1 MLAKNHGVMPTIKQ
15 ADPLAAYLAHREEI
29 DAAVARVMES
39 GSYLVGRELER
50 FEGCFASFCDARHAV
65 GVANGTDAVEL
76 ALRSIGVANNDFV
89 LTTALTAVASATGI
103 VRTGASPIFVD
114 ISAST
119 CCMSPE
125 SLERTIEH
133 CYLSGRI
140 PKAILLVHLYGQ
152 PASPSHVLQI
162 AQRFGLRVV
171 EDCAQAHGAKE
182 GHGKVSSFG
191 EVAAFSFYPT
201 KNLGTLGDAGAVVT
215 SDDKIASRLREMRQY
230 GWNEVRSSTCYGVNS
245 RMDEIHAAILNV
257 KMNYLETS
265 TARRN
270 EIALRY
276 DEAFDGNQ
284 VLRPLYKQP
293 GHAHAYHQY
302 VLRVKNRNEIQEALN
317 KKNVATAVHYNL
329 PVHKHPFFAQYRALA
344 LDLSEAENASRE
356 VLSLP
361 MYPELTDA
369 DVAHIIAACLSCA
382 TV

>member
-1 MLAKNHGVMPTIKQ
+1 MLAKNHGVTRIIKQ
-15 ADPLAAYLAHREEI
+15 ADPLAGYLAHREEI

-39 GSYLVGRELER
+39 GSYLVGRELGR
-50 FEGCFASFCDARHAV
+50 FEDCFARFCDAKHAV

-125 SLERTIEH
+125 ALERTIEH
-133 CYLSGRI
+133 CYLSGRM

-152 PASPSHVLQI
+152 PASPSHVLKI

-182 GHGKVSSFG
+182 GHRKVSSFG
-191 EVAAFSFYPT
+191 EAAAFSFYPT

-230 GWNEVRSSTCYGVNS
+230 GWNEVRCSTCYGVNS

-284 VLRPLYKQP
+284 LLRPLYKHP

-317 KKNVATAVHYNL
+317 KKNVATAIHYNL
-329 PVHKHPFFAQYRALA
+329 PVHKHPFFAQYRSLA

-369 DVAHIIAACLSCA
+369 DVTHIIAACLSCA